1 MKTTTL
7 HVHMLSINN
16 KKHEFELRI
25 PFGEA
30 ITSLDITDVLKDVAC
45 GVNQHQWP
53 VYETHQ
59 IEGFKRFAKEHG
71 WLH

>member
-7 HVHMLSINN
+7 HVYMLTING
-16 KKHEFELRI
+16 KMHQFELRI
-25 PFGEA
+25 PFGK
-30 ITSLDITDVLKDVAC
+30 IISDIADALKDVAT

-53 VYETHQ
+53 VYADHQ